1 MACPLCNKRAA
12 KRWCPAKGERIC
24 AVCCGTEREVT
35 IDCPSDCEFLAAA
48 RRYEAEHR
56 KPLPPDEVPYP
67 DVELSPELIHELRP
81 VLSGLGFQILN
92 TARENPAM
100 VDADALAAL
109 SALAEAYRTL
119 AFGLYY
125 EKPPEAGFA
134 REVYSRLAEFI
145 AEVKKQQAERTG
157 FATVKD
163 SEVFCLLVFLL
174 RVAKHNT
181 NGRPR
186 SRAFLDFLRAQY
198 PKEASLAP
206 EPPRII
212 TP

>member
-1 MACPLCNKRAA
+1 MACPLCNKRPA

-35 IDCPSDCEFLAAA
+35 MDCPSDCEFLVAA

-67 DVELSPELIHELRP
+67 DVEFPPEVIHELRP
-81 VLSGLGFQILN
+81 VLSGLGFQILKA
-92 TARENPAM
+92 ARENPAM

-109 SALAEAYRTL
+109 SALAEAYRTR
-119 AFGLYY
+119 AAGLYY
-125 EKPPEAGFA
+125 ERPPEAGCA

-145 AEVKKQQAERTG
+145 AEVKKQQTERTG
-157 FATVKD
+157 FATLKD
-163 SEVFCLLVFLL
+163 SEVFHLLVFLL

-198 PKEASLAP
+198 PKEAGLER

>member
-1 MACPLCNKRAA
+1 MPCPLCDKRPA

-24 AVCCGTEREVT
+24 ALCCGAEREVT
-35 IDCPSDCEFLAAA
+35 IECPADCVYLLAA

-56 KPLPPDEVPYP
+56 KPLPPEEVPYP
-67 DVELSPELIHELRP
+67 DVEFSPHVIHELRP
-81 VLSGLGFQILN
+81 VVSGLGLQILN
-92 TARENPAM
+92 VARENPPM
-100 VDADALAAL
+100 VDADVIAGL
-109 SALAEAYRTL
+109 SRLAETYRTL
-119 AFGLYY
+119 AAGLYY
-125 EKPPEAGFA
+125 EKPPEASHA
-134 REVYSRLAEFI
+134 REVYTKLAEFV
-145 AEVKKQQAERTG
+145 AEVKQQQAGGAG
-157 FATVKD
+157 FATLKD
-163 SEVFCLLVFLL
+163 SSVFHLLVFLL

-198 PKEASLAP
+198 PKDAGLEP